1 MLAVE
6 RPVDVVHLRRVV
18 AVGAHDALGQP
29 VAGEDRVVAEVAVVG
44 VQAGAALEPVSARAA
59 EEVVRAGVAHED
71 VGARAAGDVLD
82 ADEVVVLARRGVAI
96 VRDPVEAEPEVGAA
110 VAEVRAVEAVAAD
123 QLVAPPV
130 APMTPPRPP
139 SIPSLPG
146 PPSSR
151 SLAAPP

>member
-1 MLAVE
+1 M
-6 RPVDVVHLRRVV
+6 
-18 AVGAHDALGQP
+18 
-29 VAGEDRVVAEVAVVG
+29 
-44 VQAGAALEPVSARAA
+44 
-59 EEVVRAGVAHED
+59 
-71 VGARAAGDVLD
+71 
-82 ADEVVVLARRGVAI
+82 LARRGVAI

-123 QLVAPPV
+123 QLVAPAGGADDAA
-130 APMTPPRPP
+130 APA